1 MALIRFTANHEDLS
15 TDRGFQFKFYCDKCG
30 NGHMTQF
37 QTSITGVAGDILRGV
52 GNVLGGF
59 WSSVGN
65 NSYDIQR
72 AVGSKAHDDAFNA
85 AVEEAKHYFHQCTRC
100 GKWVC
105 PDVCWNAKANM
116 CEECAPDYQEEFA
129 AQHARAKA
137 EAARQQLY
145 DRAQQTDYASQ
156 TDMRAESVQAT
167 ASRPTVA
174 PRTDAANAPSV
185 VGASCTSCGAVSN
198 SKFCPEC
205 GTPMN
210 AKLRCK
216 SCGSELEGKPKF
228 CKECGAKLEYLN

>member
-1 MALIRFTANHEDLS
+1 MALIRFTANHQDLS
-15 TDRGFQFKFYCDKCG
+15 TDRGFQFKFFCDKCG

-65 NSYDIQR
+65 NSYEIQR
-72 AVGSKAHDDAFNA
+72 AVGSKAHDDAFA
-85 AVEEAKHYFHQCTRC
+85 SAVEEAKQYFHQCTRC

-116 CEECAPDYQEEFA
+116 CEECAPDYQEEFTA
-129 AQHARAKA
+129 HHARAKT

-145 DRAQQTDYASQ
+145 ERAQQTDYTSQ
-156 TDMRAESVQAT
+156 TDMQAESVQSA

-174 PRTDAANAPSV
+174 PRVDAANAPSV
-185 VGASCTSCGAVSN
+185 VGLSCVSCGAVSN

-205 GTPMN
+205 GQPMN
-210 AKLRCK
+210 AKLCCK
-216 SCGSELEGKPKF
+216 ACGSELEGKAKF
-228 CKECGAKLEYLN
+228 CKECGAKIEYQS